1 MHNHPAPPS
10 HRDPSL
16 AINTAGLLTGLN
28 RQAIRLVFAPGIKG
42 PSRHIILACRD
53 AAPWMV
59 RARPVPRI
67 WIIGT
72 QAHALCSSTHR
83 FLSSGISYCQE
94 AKEYNDPNYLS
105 HFDTPEITEPI
116 PIANCSLPYGFT
128 TRCRIQRHFHRESV
142 WPKPRTCPALPVRVG
157 LSKTRAS
164 FKHDLAVGATGPK
177 RLPPSGPLALRRNVI
192 LASIWA
198 GRNCSAGIAERLHH
212 LAILRTACGAV
223 GDRELARFLL
233 CSAREGPAQCLIV
246 SPGPR
251 PPSIRWSPPGIT
263 SPMPRQKNAVVLG
276 GTSFLRKRQHWQ
288 QQGCGDQN
296 SIRRSH
302 TSLVDVMPA
311 F

>member
-1 MHNHPAPPS
+1 MPRQKDAVVLG
-10 HRDPSL
+10 R
-16 AINTAGLLTGLN
+16 AGLL
-28 RQAIRLVFAPGIKG
+28 PG
-42 PSRHIILACRD
+42 C
-53 AAPWMV
+53 
-59 RARPVPRI
+59 
-67 WIIGT
+67 
-72 QAHALCSSTHR
+72 
-83 FLSSGISYCQE
+83 
-94 AKEYNDPNYLS
+94 N
-105 HFDTPEITEPI
+105 
-116 PIANCSLPYGFT
+116 
-128 TRCRIQRHFHRESV
+128 HREQHAGGEENPNHHSHV
-142 WPKPRTCPALPVRVG
+142 RLLLVPVEGSFCTQSCWKSDFWPVKPSTRPSWHRT
-157 LSKTRAS
+157 S
-164 FKHDLAVGATGPK
+164 FENDLAVGAASLK
-177 RLPPSGPLALRRNVI
+177 HLPPNGPLALRRNVI

-212 LAILRTACGAV
+212 LAILRPACNAV

-263 SPMPRQKNAVVLG
+263 SPMRRQKNAVVLG

-288 QQGCGDQN
+288 QQGCGNQN

>member
-1 MHNHPAPPS
+1 MHNHRAPPS
-10 HRDPSL
+10 HRGPGL
-16 AINTAGLLTGLN
+16 AINAPGLLTGLN

-53 AAPWMV
+53 AAPGI
-59 RARPVPRI
+59 ARPRSTLGRGTI
-67 WIIGT
+67 RT
-72 QAHALCSSTHR
+72 QAHALCGSTHR
-83 FLSSGISYCQE
+83 FLSTGISCCQE

-105 HFDTPEITEPI
+105 HFDTPEISEPI
-116 PIANCSLPYGFT
+116 LIANCFLPCGFT
-128 TRCRIQRHFHRESV
+128 TRCRIQRHFHRESA
-142 WPKPRTCPALPVRVG
+142 WPKPRTCPALPDRAG

-164 FKHDLAVGATGPK
+164 FKHDLAVGPTGPK

-263 SPMPRQKNAVVLG
+263 HPMRRQKNAVVLS

-288 QQGCGDQN
+288 QQGCGNQN

-302 TSLVDVMPA
+302 TSLVDVLPA